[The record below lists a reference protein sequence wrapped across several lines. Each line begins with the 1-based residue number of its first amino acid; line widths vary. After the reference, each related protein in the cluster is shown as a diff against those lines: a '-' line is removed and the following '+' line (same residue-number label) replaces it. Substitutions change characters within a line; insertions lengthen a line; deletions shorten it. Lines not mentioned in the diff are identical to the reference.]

1 MPKLPLESAEKKSA
15 KRSTW
20 KHQDM
25 DAPHARSA
33 AHKKMIDETSIR
45 YEGWPIV
52 GVCFLVATFAW
63 GAGFYGQG
71 VYLAELQRAHG
82 WPASL
87 ISTATTGYYLFSA
100 VLVVFVS
107 EAIRTL
113 GPRRLLIIGII
124 AIAAGTALVGQV
136 TSPWQL
142 YIAYALIAFGW
153 AGTSLAAINNTL
165 GLWFDKKRGMAIS
178 LALNGASCG
187 GVLGVPLLVGAIGKF
202 GFPATS
208 IGAALVIVILAI
220 PAILIWVGQP
230 PKRSRPPADAFATA
244 PAPAVRSIAQ
254 IRRAAFG
261 SLSFWTITVPF
272 ALLLIAQVGFIVHQI
287 SFLDPIMG
295 RERASIA
302 VALMTAM
309 AVVGRVLFGFVVD
322 RMDQRKA
329 AAVSA
334 ISQALALIVMINTRN
349 EIALFTASAVFGFS
363 VGNMITLP
371 TLIVQREFSAAA
383 FGVLVSLV
391 TAICQF
397 TYAFGPGIVGL
408 LRDLSGSYAVPFYAC
423 AALQM
428 IAAAIVLVRGKAQA
442 V

>member
-1 MPKLPLESAEKKSA
+1 MNV
-15 KRSTW
+15 
-20 KHQDM
+20 
-25 DAPHARSA
+25 PHAGST
-33 AHKKMIDETSIR
+33 AHEKIIDETSIR

-71 VYLAELQRAHG
+71 VYLAELQRLHG

-87 ISTATTGYYLFSA
+87 ISTATTVYYLFSA

-113 GPRRLLIIGII
+113 GPRRLLIGGIL

-142 YIAYALIAFGW
+142 YVAYVLIAFGW
-153 AGTSLAAINNTL
+153 AGTSIAAINNTL
-165 GLWFDKKRGMAIS
+165 GLWFDKRRGMAIS

-187 GVLGVPLLVGAIGKF
+187 GVFGVPLLVGAIGKF
-202 GFPATS
+202 GFSATL
-208 IGAALVIVILAI
+208 IGAALVIVTLAV
-220 PAILIWVGQP
+220 PAILFWVGQP
-230 PKRSRPPADAFATA
+230 PRRVAQFQCADAAATQSA
-244 PAPAVRSIAQ
+244 AQ
-254 IRRAAFG
+254 IRKAAFG
-261 SLSFWTITVPF
+261 SLSFWTIAIPF
-272 ALLLIAQVGFIVHQI
+272 ALLLVAQVGFIVHQI
-287 SFLDPIMG
+287 SFFDPIMG

-302 VALMTAM
+302 VSLMTAM
-309 AVVGRVLFGFVVD
+309 AVIGRVLFGFVVD

-334 ISQALALIVMINTRN
+334 VSQAVALIVMINTRN
-349 EIALFTASAVFGFS
+349 EVALFTASAVFGFS
-363 VGNMITLP
+363 VGNVITLP

-408 LRDLSGSYAVPFYAC
+408 LRDAFGSYSVPFYAC
-423 AALQM
+423 AAAEL
-428 IAAAIVLVRGKAQA
+428 IAAAVVLVKSRTPNP

>member
-1 MPKLPLESAEKKSA
+1 MN
-15 KRSTW
+15 
-20 KHQDM
+20 M
-25 DAPHARSA
+25 PHAGSA
-33 AHKKMIDETSIR
+33 AHEKIIDETSIR

-71 VYLAELQRAHG
+71 VYLAELQRLHG

-87 ISTATTGYYLFSA
+87 ISTATTVYYLFSA

-113 GPRRLLIIGII
+113 GPRRLLIGGIL

-142 YIAYALIAFGW
+142 YVAYVLIAFGW
-153 AGTSLAAINNTL
+153 AGTSIAAINNTL
-165 GLWFDKKRGMAIS
+165 GLWFDKRRGMAIS

-187 GVLGVPLLVGAIGKF
+187 GVFGVPLLVGAIGKF
-202 GFPATS
+202 GFSATL
-208 IGAALVIVILAI
+208 IGAALVIVMLAV
-220 PAILIWVGQP
+220 PAILFWVGQP
-230 PKRSRPPADAFATA
+230 PRRVAQSQGVNAAATQSA
-244 PAPAVRSIAQ
+244 AQ
-254 IRRAAFG
+254 IRKAAFG
-261 SLSFWTITVPF
+261 SLSFWTIAIPF
-272 ALLLIAQVGFIVHQI
+272 ALLLVAQVGFIVHQI
-287 SFLDPIMG
+287 SFFDPVMG

-302 VALMTAM
+302 VSLMTAM
-309 AVVGRVLFGFVVD
+309 AVIGRVLFGFVVD

-334 ISQALALIVMINTRN
+334 VSQAVALIVMINTRN
-349 EIALFTASAVFGFS
+349 EVALFTASAVFGFS
-363 VGNMITLP
+363 VGNVITLP

-408 LRDLSGSYAVPFYAC
+408 LRDAFGSYSVPFYAC
-423 AALQM
+423 AAAEL
-428 IAAAIVLVRGKAQA
+428 IAAAVVLVKSRTPNPI
-442 V
+442 

>member
-1 MPKLPLESAEKKSA
+1 MNVPHAGPAAAEK
-15 KRSTW
+15 
-20 KHQDM
+20 
-25 DAPHARSA
+25 P
-33 AHKKMIDETSIR
+33 IDEASIR

-63 GAGFYGQG
+63 AAGFYGQG
-71 VYLAELQRAHG
+71 VYLAELQRLHG

-87 ISTATTGYYLFSA
+87 ISTATTVYYLFSA

-107 EAIRTL
+107 EAIRTM
-113 GPRRLLIIGII
+113 GPRRLMITGIV

-136 TSPWQL
+136 TAPWQL
-142 YIAYALIAFGW
+142 YLAYVLIAFGW

-165 GLWFDKKRGMAIS
+165 GLWFDKRRGMAIS

-187 GVLGVPLLVGAIGKF
+187 GVFGVPLLVGAIGKF
-202 GFPATS
+202 GFSATL
-208 IGAALVIVILAI
+208 IGAALVIVIVAV

-230 PKRSRPPADAFATA
+230 PKRVLPPVDAFATE
-244 PAPAVRSIAQ
+244 PPPAVQSIAQ
-254 IRRAAFG
+254 MRRAAFG

-272 ALLLIAQVGFIVHQI
+272 AMLMIAQVGFIVHQI

-322 RMDQRKA
+322 RMDQRNA

-334 ISQALALIVMINTRN
+334 ISQAAALIVMINTKN
-349 EIALFTASAVFGFS
+349 EVALFTASAVFGFS

-371 TLIVQREFSAAA
+371 TLIVQREFSAAS

-397 TYAFGPGIVGL
+397 TYAFGPGVIGL
-408 LRDLSGSYAVPFYAC
+408 LRDIFGSYAVPFYAC
-423 AALQM
+423 AALQV
-428 IAAAIVLVRGKAQA
+428 IAATIVLVRGKPPQP

>member
-1 MPKLPLESAEKKSA
+1 MNVPHAGPAAAEK
-15 KRSTW
+15 
-20 KHQDM
+20 
-25 DAPHARSA
+25 P
-33 AHKKMIDETSIR
+33 IDEASIR

-63 GAGFYGQG
+63 AAGFYGQG
-71 VYLAELQRAHG
+71 VYLAELQRLHG

-87 ISTATTGYYLFSA
+87 ISTATTVYYLFSA

-107 EAIRTL
+107 EAIRTM
-113 GPRRLLIIGII
+113 GPRRLMITGIV

-136 TSPWQL
+136 TAPWQL
-142 YIAYALIAFGW
+142 YLAYVLIAFGW

-165 GLWFDKKRGMAIS
+165 GLWFDKRRGMAIS

-187 GVLGVPLLVGAIGKF
+187 GVFGVPLLVGAIGKF
-202 GFPATS
+202 GFSATL
-208 IGAALVIVILAI
+208 IGAALVIVIVAV

-230 PKRSRPPADAFATA
+230 PKRVLPPVDAFATE
-244 PAPAVRSIAQ
+244 PPPAVQSIAQ
-254 IRRAAFG
+254 MRRAAFG

-272 ALLLIAQVGFIVHQI
+272 AMLMIAQVGFIVHQI

-334 ISQALALIVMINTRN
+334 ISQAAALIVMINTKN
-349 EIALFTASAVFGFS
+349 EVALFTASAVFGFS

-371 TLIVQREFSAAA
+371 TLIVQREFSAAS

-397 TYAFGPGIVGL
+397 TYAFGPGVIGL
-408 LRDLSGSYAVPFYAC
+408 LRDIFGSYAVPFYAC

-428 IAAAIVLVRGKAQA
+428 IAATIVLVRGKPPQP

>member
-1 MPKLPLESAEKKSA
+1 MNVPHAGPAAAEK
-15 KRSTW
+15 
-20 KHQDM
+20 
-25 DAPHARSA
+25 P
-33 AHKKMIDETSIR
+33 IDEASIR

-63 GAGFYGQG
+63 AAGFYGQG
-71 VYLAELQRAHG
+71 VYLAELQRLHG

-87 ISTATTGYYLFSA
+87 ISTATTVYYLFSA

-107 EAIRTL
+107 EAIRTM
-113 GPRRLLIIGII
+113 GPRRLMITGIV

-136 TSPWQL
+136 TAPWQL
-142 YIAYALIAFGW
+142 YLAYVLIAFGW

-165 GLWFDKKRGMAIS
+165 GLWFDKRRGMAIS

-187 GVLGVPLLVGAIGKF
+187 GVFGVPLLVGAIGKF
-202 GFPATS
+202 GFSATL
-208 IGAALVIVILAI
+208 IGAALVIVIVAV

-230 PKRSRPPADAFATA
+230 PKRVLPPVDAFATE
-244 PAPAVRSIAQ
+244 PPPAVQSIAQ
-254 IRRAAFG
+254 MRRAAFG

-272 ALLLIAQVGFIVHQI
+272 AMLMIAQVGFIVHQI

-334 ISQALALIVMINTRN
+334 ISQAAALIVMINTKN
-349 EIALFTASAVFGFS
+349 EVALFTASAVFGFS

-371 TLIVQREFSAAA
+371 TLIVQREFSAAS

-397 TYAFGPGIVGL
+397 TYAFGPGVIGL
-408 LRDLSGSYAVPFYAC
+408 LRDIFGSYAVPFYAC
-423 AALQM
+423 AALQV
-428 IAAAIVLVRGKAQA
+428 IAATIVLVRGKPPQP

>member
-1 MPKLPLESAEKKSA
+1 MNVPHAGPAAAEKL
-15 KRSTW
+15 
-20 KHQDM
+20 
-25 DAPHARSA
+25 
-33 AHKKMIDETSIR
+33 IDETSIR

-63 GAGFYGQG
+63 AAGFYGQG
-71 VYLAELQRAHG
+71 VYLAELQRLHG

-87 ISTATTGYYLFSA
+87 ISTATTAYYLFSA

-113 GPRRLLIIGII
+113 GPRRLMITGIT
-124 AIAAGTALVGQV
+124 AMAAGTALVGQV
-136 TSPWQL
+136 TAPWQL
-142 YIAYALIAFGW
+142 YLAYLLIAFGW

-165 GLWFDKKRGMAIS
+165 GLWFDKRRGMAIS

-187 GVLGVPLLVGAIGKF
+187 GVFGVPLLVGAIGKF
-202 GFPATS
+202 GFSATL
-208 IGAALVIVILAI
+208 IGAAAAIVAI
-220 PAILIWVGQP
+220 AVPAILIWVGQP
-230 PKRSRPPADAFATA
+230 PKRALPPADAFAA
-244 PAPAVRSIAQ
+244 EPPPAVQSIAQ

-261 SLSFWTITVPF
+261 DLSFWTITVPF
-272 ALLLIAQVGFIVHQI
+272 AMLMIAQVGFIVHQI

-295 RERASIA
+295 RAHASIA

-334 ISQALALIVMINTRN
+334 VSQAAALIVMINTRN
-349 EIALFTASAVFGFS
+349 EVALFTASAVFGFS

-371 TLIVQREFSAAA
+371 TLIVQREFSAAS

-397 TYAFGPGIVGL
+397 TYAFGPGVIGL
-408 LRDLSGSYAVPFYAC
+408 LRDISGSYAVPFYAC
-423 AALQM
+423 AGLQV
-428 IAAAIVLVRGKAQA
+428 IAAAIVLVRTTRQRTS
-442 V
+442 

>member
-1 MPKLPLESAEKKSA
+1 MN
-15 KRSTW
+15 
-20 KHQDM
+20 
-25 DAPHARSA
+25 APQAAPA
-33 AHKKMIDETSIR
+33 AHEKAADETSFR

-71 VYLAELQRAHG
+71 VYLAELQRLHG

-87 ISTATTGYYLFSA
+87 ISTATTAYYLFSA

-107 EAIRTL
+107 EAIRVM
-113 GPRRLLIIGII
+113 GPRWLLIGGIL

-142 YIAYALIAFGW
+142 YGAYVLIAFGW
-153 AGTSLAAINNTL
+153 AGTSIAAINNTL
-165 GLWFDKKRGMAIS
+165 GYWFDKRRGMAIS

-187 GVLGVPLLVGAIGKF
+187 GVFGVPLLVAAIGRF
-202 GFPATS
+202 GFSATL
-208 IGAALVIVILAI
+208 IGAALVILALAV
-220 PAILIWVGQP
+220 PAILIWVGVP
-230 PKRSRPPADAFATA
+230 PRRMAQHPVGTAAGSVTRSAA
-244 PAPAVRSIAQ
+244 SI
-254 IRRAAFG
+254 RKAAFS
-261 SLSFWTITVPF
+261 SLSFWTIAIPF
-272 ALLLIAQVGFIVHQI
+272 ALLLVAQVGFIVHQI
-287 SFLDPIMG
+287 SFFDPVMG

-309 AVVGRVLFGFVVD
+309 AVIGRVLFGFVID

-329 AAVSA
+329 AAISA
-334 ISQALALIVMINTRN
+334 VTQAAALIVMVNTQN
-349 EIALFTASAVFGFS
+349 EVVLFTASAVFGFS

-371 TLIVQREFSAAA
+371 TLIVQREFSTAA

-397 TYAFGPGIVGL
+397 TYAFGPGIIGL
-408 LRDLSGSYAVPFYAC
+408 LRDISGSYSVPFYAC
-423 AALQM
+423 AAAEL
-428 IAAAIVLVRGKAQA
+428 IAAAVVLVKGTAQQP

>member
-1 MPKLPLESAEKKSA
+1 MN
-15 KRSTW
+15 
-20 KHQDM
+20 
-25 DAPHARSA
+25 APHAEPA
-33 AHKKMIDETSIR
+33 AHEKLIDETSIR

-52 GVCFLVATFAW
+52 AVCFLIATFAW
-63 GAGFYGQG
+63 AGGFYGQG
-71 VYLAELQRAHG
+71 VYLAELQRTHG

-87 ISTATTGYYLFSA
+87 ISTATTCYYLFSS

-107 EAIRTL
+107 EAIRAL
-113 GPRRLLIIGII
+113 GPRRLLILGILFM
-124 AIAAGTALVGQV
+124 AAGTALVGQV

-142 YIAYALIAFGW
+142 YAVYALIAAGW

-165 GLWFDKKRGMAIS
+165 GLWFDRKRGMAIS

-202 GFPATS
+202 GFAATS
-208 IGAALVIVILAI
+208 IGAALVMIALAL
-220 PAILIWVGQP
+220 PAILIWVGRP
-230 PKRSRPPADAFATA
+230 PKRVMPQSDASGAA
-244 PAPAVRSIAQ
+244 SPAVQTIAQ

-261 SLSFWTITVPF
+261 SLPFWTITVPF
-272 ALLLIAQVGFIVHQI
+272 SLLLVAQVGFIVHQI

-309 AVVGRVLFGFVVD
+309 AVVGRVLFGAVVD
-322 RMDQRKA
+322 RLDQRKA
-329 AAVSA
+329 SSASAVSQA
-334 ISQALALIVMINTRN
+334 IALFIIINTRN
-349 EIALFTASAVFGFS
+349 EAALFAASALFGFS

-371 TLIVQREFSAAA
+371 SMIVQREFSAAA

-408 LRDLSGSYAVPFYAC
+408 LRDVFGSYTVPFYFC
-423 AALQM
+423 AVLEL
-428 IAAAIVLVRGKAQA
+428 IAAVIVLIRAKTPKV
-442 V
+442 

>member
-1 MPKLPLESAEKKSA
+1 MN
-15 KRSTW
+15 
-20 KHQDM
+20 M
-25 DAPHARSA
+25 PHAGSA
-33 AHKKMIDETSIR
+33 AHEKIIDETSIR

-71 VYLAELQRAHG
+71 VYLAELQRLHG

-87 ISTATTGYYLFSA
+87 ISTATTVYYLFSA

-113 GPRRLLIIGII
+113 GPRRLLIGGIL

-142 YIAYALIAFGW
+142 YVAYVLIAFGW
-153 AGTSLAAINNTL
+153 AGTSIAAINNTL
-165 GLWFDKKRGMAIS
+165 GLWFDKRRGMAIS

-187 GVLGVPLLVGAIGKF
+187 GVFGVPLLVGAIGKF
-202 GFPATS
+202 GFSATL
-208 IGAALVIVILAI
+208 IGAALVIVMLAV
-220 PAILIWVGQP
+220 PAILLWVGQP
-230 PKRSRPPADAFATA
+230 PRRVAQSQGVNAAATQSA
-244 PAPAVRSIAQ
+244 AQ
-254 IRRAAFG
+254 IRKAAFG
-261 SLSFWTITVPF
+261 SLSFWTIAIPF
-272 ALLLIAQVGFIVHQI
+272 ALLLVAQVGFIVHQI
-287 SFLDPIMG
+287 SFFDPVMG

-302 VALMTAM
+302 VSLMTAM
-309 AVVGRVLFGFVVD
+309 AVIGRVLFGFVVD

-334 ISQALALIVMINTRN
+334 VSQAVALIVMINTRN
-349 EIALFTASAVFGFS
+349 EVALFTASAVFGFS
-363 VGNMITLP
+363 VGNVITLP

-408 LRDLSGSYAVPFYAC
+408 LRDAFGSYSVPFYAC
-423 AALQM
+423 AAAEL
-428 IAAAIVLVRGKAQA
+428 IAAAVVLVKSRTPNP

>member
-1 MPKLPLESAEKKSA
+1 MNVLHAGPAAAEK
-15 KRSTW
+15 
-20 KHQDM
+20 
-25 DAPHARSA
+25 P
-33 AHKKMIDETSIR
+33 IDEASIR

-63 GAGFYGQG
+63 AAGFYGQG
-71 VYLAELQRAHG
+71 VYLAELQRLHG

-87 ISTATTGYYLFSA
+87 ISTATTVYYLFSA

-107 EAIRTL
+107 EAIRTM
-113 GPRRLLIIGII
+113 GPRRLMITGIV

-136 TSPWQL
+136 TAPWQL
-142 YIAYALIAFGW
+142 YLAYVLIAFGW

-165 GLWFDKKRGMAIS
+165 GLWFDKRRGMAIS

-187 GVLGVPLLVGAIGKF
+187 GVFGVPLLVGAIGKF
-202 GFPATS
+202 GFSATL
-208 IGAALVIVILAI
+208 IGAALVIVIVAV

-230 PKRSRPPADAFATA
+230 PKRVLPPVDAFATE
-244 PAPAVRSIAQ
+244 PPPAVQSIAQ
-254 IRRAAFG
+254 MRRAAFG

-272 ALLLIAQVGFIVHQI
+272 AMLMIAQVGFIVHQI

-334 ISQALALIVMINTRN
+334 ISQAAALIVMINTKN
-349 EIALFTASAVFGFS
+349 EVALFTASAVFGFS

-371 TLIVQREFSAAA
+371 TLIVQREFSAAS

-397 TYAFGPGIVGL
+397 TYAFGPGVIGL
-408 LRDLSGSYAVPFYAC
+408 LRDIFGSYAVPFYAC

-428 IAAAIVLVRGKAQA
+428 IAATIVLVRGKPPQP

>member
-1 MPKLPLESAEKKSA
+1 MNV
-15 KRSTW
+15 
-20 KHQDM
+20 
-25 DAPHARSA
+25 PHAGSA
-33 AHKKMIDETSIR
+33 ANEKVIDEASIR

-52 GVCFLVATFAW
+52 GVCFMVATFAW
-63 GAGFYGQG
+63 AAGFYGQG
-71 VYLAELQRAHG
+71 VYLAELQRLHG

-87 ISTATTGYYLFSA
+87 ISTATTVYYLFSA
-100 VLVVFVS
+100 VMVVFVS
-107 EAIRTL
+107 EAIRAL
-113 GPRRLLIIGII
+113 GPRRLLITGVV
-124 AIAAGTALVGQV
+124 AMASGTLLVGQV
-136 TSPWQL
+136 TAVWQL
-142 YIAYALIAFGW
+142 YLAYVLIALGW

-165 GLWFDKKRGMAIS
+165 GLWFDKRRGMAIS

-187 GVLGVPLLVGAIGKF
+187 GVFGVPLLVAAIGKF
-202 GFPATS
+202 GFSATL
-208 IGAALVIVILAI
+208 IGAALVIVAVTI
-220 PAILIWVGQP
+220 PVILIWVGQP
-230 PKRSRPPADAFATA
+230 PKRVLPPADAFAA
-244 PAPAVRSIAQ
+244 EPPPAVRSIAQ

-261 SLSFWTITVPF
+261 SLQFWTITVPF
-272 ALLLIAQVGFIVHQI
+272 AMLMIAQVGFIVHQI

-334 ISQALALIVMINTRN
+334 LTQAAALLVMINTRN
-349 EIALFTASAVFGFS
+349 EAALFTASAVFGFS

-371 TLIVQREFSAAA
+371 TLIVQREFSAAS

-397 TYAFGPGIVGL
+397 TYAFGPGIIGL
-408 LRDLSGSYAVPFYAC
+408 LRDAFGSYAVPFYAC
-423 AALQM
+423 AALQL
-428 IAAAIVLVRGKAQA
+428 IAAAIVLVRGKTLQPL
-442 V
+442 

>member
-1 MPKLPLESAEKKSA
+1 MNVPHAGPAAAEKS
-15 KRSTW
+15 
-20 KHQDM
+20 
-25 DAPHARSA
+25 
-33 AHKKMIDETSIR
+33 IDETSIR

-63 GAGFYGQG
+63 AAGFYGQG
-71 VYLAELQRAHG
+71 VYLAELQRLHG

-87 ISTATTGYYLFSA
+87 ISTATTAYYLFSA

-113 GPRRLLIIGII
+113 GPRRLMITGIV
-124 AIAAGTALVGQV
+124 AMAVGTALVGQV
-136 TSPWQL
+136 TAPWQL
-142 YIAYALIAFGW
+142 YLAYLLIAFGW

-165 GLWFDKKRGMAIS
+165 GLWFDKRRGMAIS

-187 GVLGVPLLVGAIGKF
+187 GVFGVPLLVGAIGKF
-202 GFPATS
+202 GFSATLT
-208 IGAALVIVILAI
+208 GAAVVIVAI
-220 PAILIWVGQP
+220 AVPAILIWVGQP
-230 PKRSRPPADAFATA
+230 PKRALPPADAFATE
-244 PAPAVRSIAQ
+244 PPPAVQSIAQ
-254 IRRAAFG
+254 MRRAAFG
-261 SLSFWTITVPF
+261 DLSFWTITVPF
-272 ALLLIAQVGFIVHQI
+272 AMLMIAQVGFIVHQI

-295 RERASIA
+295 RAHASIA

-322 RMDQRKA
+322 RLDQRKA

-334 ISQALALIVMINTRN
+334 VSQAAALIVMINTRN
-349 EIALFTASAVFGFS
+349 EVALFTASAVFGFS

-371 TLIVQREFSAAA
+371 TLIVQREFSAAS

-397 TYAFGPGIVGL
+397 TYAFGPGVIGL
-408 LRDLSGSYAVPFYAC
+408 LRDISGSYAVPFYAC

-428 IAAAIVLVRGKAQA
+428 IAAVIVLVRARKPQA
-442 V
+442 I

>member
-1 MPKLPLESAEKKSA
+1 MN
-15 KRSTW
+15 
-20 KHQDM
+20 
-25 DAPHARSA
+25 APHSGPA
-33 AHKKMIDETSIR
+33 ANEKVLDETSFR

-71 VYLAELQRAHG
+71 VYLAELQRLHG

-87 ISTATTGYYLFSA
+87 ISTATTAYYLFSA
-100 VLVVFVS
+100 ILVVFVS

-113 GPRRLLIIGII
+113 GPRRLLIGGIL
-124 AIAAGTALVGQV
+124 AVAAGTALVGQV

-142 YIAYALIAFGW
+142 YLAYVLIAFGW
-153 AGTSLAAINNTL
+153 AGTSIAAINNTL
-165 GLWFDKKRGMAIS
+165 GLWFDKRRGMAIS

-187 GVLGVPLLVGAIGKF
+187 GVFGVPLLVAAIGKF
-202 GFPATS
+202 GFPATL
-208 IGAALVIVILAI
+208 IGAALVIVALAV
-220 PAILIWVGQP
+220 PAILFWVGQP
-230 PKRSRPPADAFATA
+230 PKRTAQYQGGPANAATQSAAEIRKAAFA
-244 PAPAVRSIAQ
+244 
-254 IRRAAFG
+254 
-261 SLSFWTITVPF
+261 SLSFWTVAIPF

-302 VALMTAM
+302 VSLMTAM
-309 AVVGRVLFGFVVD
+309 AVIGRVLFGFVID

-329 AAVSA
+329 SAALAVS
-334 ISQALALIVMINTRN
+334 QAAALIVMVNTQN
-349 EIALFTASAVFGFS
+349 EAALFAASAVFGFS
-363 VGNMITLP
+363 VGNVITLP
-371 TLIVQREFSAAA
+371 TLIVQREFSPAA

-397 TYAFGPGIVGL
+397 TYAFGPGIIGL
-408 LRDLSGSYAVPFYAC
+408 LRDVFGSYSIPFYAC
-423 AALQM
+423 AAAEL
-428 IAAAIVLVRGKAQA
+428 IAAAIVLVKGKTPQP